1 MIFRDDDIQK
11 GTNIE
16 RFIMVDNLFI
26 KHKVIHTIAVITEDL
41 GYNHNLVDYINKH
54 SHIDVQLHC
63 HTHIDF
69 SIANENELRKQFE
82 NGLYILKECF
92 KVKPTTFYPP
102 WNRSSELCEKVAL
115 DYNLIVSNQ
124 KISFETYITRA
135 GKGEDKTINF
145 HYWHDDL
152 NVIECGIRIYKR
164 TLLGNNYPL

>member
-92 KVKPTTFYPP
+92 KVKPTVITSCTFTGFRINY
-102 WNRSSELCEKVAL
+102 S
-115 DYNLIVSNQ
+115 
-124 KISFETYITRA
+124 ISTDFSCPFVLE
-135 GKGEDKTINF
+135 ING
-145 HYWHDDL
+145 D
-152 NVIECGIRIYKR
+152 IY
-164 TLLGNNYPL
+164 Y